1 MHVTV
6 ECSVQSGQVKP
17 FVGTTEKRTSF
28 FFITLFR
35 YLIFLFYSFHCL
47 SFPSPKGCILEK
59 GHIVPLLS
67 SQS

>member
-17 FVGTTEKRTSF
+17 FVGTDRKENLI

-47 SFPSPKGCILEK
+47 SFPFPKGCILEK

-67 SQS
+67 SHS